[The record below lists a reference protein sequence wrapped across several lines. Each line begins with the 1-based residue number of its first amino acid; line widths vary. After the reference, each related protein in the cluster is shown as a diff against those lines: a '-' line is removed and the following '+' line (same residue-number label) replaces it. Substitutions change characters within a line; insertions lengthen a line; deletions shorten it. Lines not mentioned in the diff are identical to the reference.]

1 MKRSLGVCGVLALCL
16 ILAAPSAAQ
25 ESASEAFETGR
36 TLLQKCGGDAASQSR
51 CLSYIEGVADAMR
64 LEQAYRRTFF
74 GARVCINQ
82 NILSR
87 EIKDIVVRWLK
98 DHPDR
103 QRYPASQ
110 LIAQAVFKAFP
121 CVR

>member
-1 MKRSLGVCGVLALCL
+1 MKRSLGVLGVLTLCFG
-16 ILAAPSAAQ
+16 IAFPSAAQ
-25 ESASEAFETGR
+25 ENAAETFETGR
-36 TLLQKCGGDAASQSR
+36 TLLQKCNGDAASQTR

-82 NILSR
+82 NILGR

-98 DHPDR
+98 DHPER